1 MNTFRRWYIC
11 NQDAITWFII
21 GILSMSCL
29 SSLSKGNYVWA
40 AVDAAI
46 IYVNF
51 KLRNVRMS

>member
-1 MNTFRRWYIC
+1 MNKFKQWYVK

-21 GILSMSCL
+21 GVLVVNCIDALASR
-29 SSLSKGNYVWA
+29 NYIWA

-51 KLRNVRMS
+51 KLRNVRLS